1 MATTTLEGEVAAF
14 FDAFVE
20 AFHTFDGQAIAL
32 RYLAPYSALHAG
44 GTVECF
50 SAQPEIAG
58 YFQKVVDSYR
68 SQGCR
73 SCRYNALEVVSMGQ
87 ACVLGTV
94 TWELLLEDGRVL
106 QSWRESYTLA
116 RTESGLRVF
125 ATVDHV
131 D

>member
-1 MATTTLEGEVAAF
+1 MATTALQGEVAAF

-20 AFHTFDGQAIAL
+20 AFQTFDGPLIAR

-44 GTVECF
+44 GIVECF
-50 SAQPEIAG
+50 STPAEIAS
-58 YFQKVVDSYR
+58 YFQKVVDGYR

-73 SCRYNALEVVSMGQ
+73 SCRYGELEVVSMGQ

-94 TWELLLEDGRVL
+94 TWELLLEDGSVL
-106 QSWRESYTLA
+106 QSWRESYNLA
-116 RTESGLRVF
+116 RTEGGLRVF

>member
-1 MATTTLEGEVAAF
+1 MATTALQGEVAAF

-20 AFHTFDGQAIAL
+20 AFRSFDGQLIAR

-44 GTVECF
+44 DSVKCF
-50 SAQPEIAG
+50 PTHPDIAA
-58 YFQKVVDSYR
+58 YFQKVVDGYH

-73 SCRYNALEVVSMGQ
+73 SCRYRELEVVSMGQ

-106 QSWRESYTLA
+106 QSWRESYNLA
-116 RTESGLRVF
+116 RTEGGLRVF

>member
-1 MATTTLEGEVAAF
+1 MATTALQGEVAAF

-20 AFHTFDGQAIAL
+20 AFRSFDGQLIAR

-44 GTVECF
+44 GSVECF
-50 SAQPEIAG
+50 PTHPDIAA
-58 YFQKVVDSYR
+58 YFQKVVDGYH

-73 SCRYNALEVVSMGQ
+73 SCRYRELEVVSMGH

-106 QSWRESYTLA
+106 QSWRESYNLA
-116 RTESGLRVF
+116 RTEGGLRVF